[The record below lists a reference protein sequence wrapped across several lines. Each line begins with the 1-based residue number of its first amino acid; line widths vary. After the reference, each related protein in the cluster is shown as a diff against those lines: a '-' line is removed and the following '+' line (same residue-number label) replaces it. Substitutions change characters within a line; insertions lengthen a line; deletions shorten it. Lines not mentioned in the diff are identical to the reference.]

1 MLVYDDIENY
11 KTWKK
16 QFKRFNKVTVL
27 KTKYSIKIVFGNK
40 KVYLSKGDMGQT
52 NILGLINKVK
62 NDVTKYINK
71 ESIETVRGSDIF
83 WYYYNENNDKK
94 EEKFEVAKIDLT
106 SAYWTKAINNGIIS
120 KETQE
125 YFEGLNFSDIK
136 EKKSARLKAFGS
148 LATVKSTEIYEY
160 GKRSKEFI
168 PPVMNELFRSVYMGI
183 CKEVS
188 EDMQQVLGRVNG
200 VYYYWDMIFVELDST
215 NEVGEIFKA
224 MGYNFTIEKDVAEV
238 VESDL
243 ISYLY
248 CYKTGVKYPLN

>member
-16 QFKRFNKVTVL
+16 QFKRFKKVTVL
-27 KTKYSIKIVFGNK
+27 KTKYSIKIIFGK
-40 KVYLSKGDMGQT
+40 KKIYLSKGDMGVT

-62 NDVTKYINK
+62 NDVTKYI
-71 ESIETVRGSDIF
+71 SSTDIEKTVGSDIF
-83 WYYYNENNDKK
+83 WYYYNENNTDR

-106 SAYWTKAINNGIIS
+106 SAYWTKAINSGVIS

-125 YFEGLNFSDIK
+125 YFDSLDFSDVK

-168 PPVMNELFRSVYMGI
+168 PPIMNENFRSVYMGI

-188 EDMQQVLGRVNG
+188 EDMQTVLGKVNG
-200 VYYYWDMIFVELDST
+200 VYYYWDMIFVDIESIE
-215 NEVGEIFKA
+215 EVGKLFSA
-224 MGYNFTIEKDVAEV
+224 MGYNFTIEKDFAEV
-238 VESDL
+238 VESKY